1 MFLLNKLLYTLCG
14 SLAHSTGFVGPVL
27 VGAITSH
34 HTHAE
39 WSIAFIVSAGVMAV
53 GALVYLLFARADVQH
68 WALENSINEKPVG
81 AAFISTSAA
90 NADYSIAAAAK
101 SLRCNAMTA
110 VNGDDLNGTTRA
122 RLVDI
127 A

>member
-1 MFLLNKLLYTLCG
+1 MCG
-14 SLAHSTGFVGPVL
+14 ALAHSTGFVGPVL

-39 WSIAFIVSAGVMAV
+39 WSIAFCVSAGVMAV

-81 AAFISTSAA
+81 AASISTSAA
-90 NADYSIAAAAK
+90 NADDSIDAAAK
-101 SLRCNAMTA
+101 SSLGCNAMTA
-110 VNGDDLNGTTRA
+110 VDGDDLNGTTRA

-127 A
+127 T